1 MLSTNVKN
9 VNVRNYLFPQRSNLP
24 TDLDLDGGATGIEG
38 LDLGKG
44 FGFKAFQSP
53 KLFSCST
60 TRL

>member
-1 MLSTNVKN
+1 